1 MVEKEIKVFHSI
13 FEKKG
18 TGWAAEEI
26 AGFLT
31 RLHRCVWESFSLSS
45 NLYALSTSYKL
56 KQCPLKQRLGNMNR
70 EPSLFFHLQPSIL
83 SRNKRLYS
91 ALQKTALCKDCF
103 RIKTQGK
110 EEFKFSTILNRPVLS
125 ILN

>member
-1 MVEKEIKVFHSI
+1 MTSKQCSGRGNKSLPCL
-13 FEKKG
+13 KQKG

-31 RLHRCVWESFSLSS
+31 RLHRCVWESFGLSS
-45 NLYALSTSYKL
+45 NLYVLNSSYKL

-91 ALQKTALCKDCF
+91 ALQTQPFVKIVSEQKHKGRENSNFQQFLIALC
-103 RIKTQGK
+103 
-110 EEFKFSTILNRPVLS
+110 
-125 ILN
+125 